1 MSADDAKSATLPLNS
16 SFETEF
22 VFDDAAAIPQ
32 LGIEAKGKIN
42 RHLITQDKIGSTSFS
57 ATTQRIQYGTYH
69 GKHAC
74 LIVID
79 FTFRFKP
86 KVAARY
92 SYASIT
98 VMFRRA
104 TDSSNHR
111 APKAPPESDP
121 HVVNMAPKSMYGVVT
136 SVEDKTVH
144 DVTVPVM
151 FENPFGL
158 KAGVELHTSMERLE
172 HSEHRMEIH
181 GQRYEDDD
189 HVDAPN
195 GVSWDLFE
203 NPIHQ
208 NGILRN
214 FRAAVVVLNPPGKP
228 MWMEVVV
235 KPSVKFSVDPR
246 RLLRKNDAFAK
257 LLQLNDQ
264 PVPLDGKTPKDD
276 QAELGCDDFTSSK
289 FPWPMI
295 LRLPVENQACFQMPA
310 NTCMDGLLTAH

>member
-1 MSADDAKSATLPLNS
+1 MSTDDVKSNSLPLNG

-22 VFDDAAAIPQ
+22 DFDDAAAIPQ

-42 RHLITQDKIGSTSFS
+42 RYLITQDGVGSNSFS
-57 ATTQRIQYGTYH
+57 ATTQRVQYGTYH

-74 LIVID
+74 LVVID
-79 FTFRFKP
+79 FNFRFKP

-98 VMFRRA
+98 VLFRRA
-104 TDSSNHR
+104 TDLSNHR
-111 APKAPPESDP
+111 APNAPPESDP
-121 HVVNMAPKSMYGVVT
+121 HVANMAPKSMYGVVT
-136 SVEDKTVH
+136 TVKDKTVL

-151 FENPFGL
+151 FENPLGL
-158 KAGVELHTSMERLE
+158 KAGVVLHSGIERNE
-172 HSEHRMEIH
+172 NSEHRMEIH

-203 NPIHQ
+203 NRIHR
-208 NGILRN
+208 NGIMRN
-214 FRAAVVVLNPPGKP
+214 FRAAVVVLNPPGEP

-246 RLLRKNDAFAK
+246 RLLMKNDAFAK

-264 PVPLDGKTPKDD
+264 PVPLDGKTPKAD
-276 QAELGCDDFTSSK
+276 QADLGCDDFTSSE
-289 FPWPMI
+289 FPWAKV
-295 LRLPVENQACFQMPA
+295 LRLPSDVEIAEIE
-310 NTCMDGLLTAH
+310 TAHVDNPCQ